1 MFITGEKAHQCEEC
15 GKCFRRHDH
24 LTVHYKSIHLG
35 EKVWQKYVIVQITV
49 TLIQSFGNVVK
60 VVMFPFKVWKMF
72 LISVSVNEEFV
83 PRYKTA
89 VHQCEVCKKEFKG
102 KSSLEMH
109 FRTHSGK
116 KPKKSMDMFA

>member
-35 EKVWQKYVIVQITV
+35 EKVWQKYVILQITF
-49 TLIQSFGNVVK
+49 TLVLFLGVDVI
-60 VVMFPFKVWKMF
+60 F
-72 LISVSVNEEFV
+72 LIFFFLVSVALNVIFV
-83 PRYKTA
+83 RRYKTA

-116 KPKKSMDMFA
+116 ETKRVMDISA